1 MRPIRLASRYSKALF
16 EIATEQKIQD
26 EVFHDMSMLADV
38 CNTSREF
45 KRMIQ
50 SPIIRFDKKNSV
62 IKALFGTHF
71 NKVTIAYMDIITR
84 KRREMILDEIAE
96 QYIILYREWKG
107 IITAHFSTAVE
118 VSEQMKEDIKQM
130 LSKQLKGQIELVT
143 KVRPELFG
151 GFLLTMEDRQ
161 LDASLLK
168 KIKRLTREFNVN
180 IYERK
185 I

>member
-1 MRPIRLASRYSKALF
+1 MRPIRLASRYAKALF

-38 CNTSREF
+38 CRTSREF

-50 SPIIRFDKKNSV
+50 SPVIRFDKKNSV
-62 IKALFGTHF
+62 INAVFGTHF
-71 NKVTIAYMDIITR
+71 HKITIAYIDIINR

-96 QYIILYREWKG
+96 QYITLYRQWKG

-118 VSEQMKEDIKQM
+118 VSGQVKENIRQM
-130 LSKQLKGQIELVT
+130 LSKQLNAQIELVT
-143 KVRPELFG
+143 NVRPELIG
-151 GFLLTMEDRQ
+151 GFLLSVEDRQ
-161 LDASLLK
+161 LDASILR
-168 KIKRLTREFNVN
+168 KIKKLTREFNVN